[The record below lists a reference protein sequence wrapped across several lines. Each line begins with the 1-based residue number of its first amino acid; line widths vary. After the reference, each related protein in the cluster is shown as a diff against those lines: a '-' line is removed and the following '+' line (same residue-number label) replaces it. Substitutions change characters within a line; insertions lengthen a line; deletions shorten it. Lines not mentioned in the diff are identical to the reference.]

1 MGMNGQAII
10 FLQNS
15 ALKFYDIA
23 LSHATDIDQ
32 IQIIIETGIL
42 KRLAPLLGHTEVVVQ
57 LAALNTVGEIVKY
70 GTSKQIQA
78 VVGEGILEHF
88 SEILQHPK
96 EELIEKALFVLGN
109 VTTST
114 YARSLLLNQN
124 VLQYFSPL
132 LLHPKEQIIQ
142 NALWILINVMSGS
155 VDGVQ
160 IVIDAELF
168 QFILLHLDKV
178 QFAAL
183 RAVGEIVKY
192 GTRKQIQAV
201 VGEGILEHF
210 SELLQHSK
218 EELIEKALFVLGN
231 VTTSTYARSLLLNQ
245 NVLQYFSPLL
255 LHPKEQIIQNALWI
269 LSNVM
274 SGSVDGVQ
282 IVIDA
287 ELFQFILLHLDK
299 VQKLQVFF

>member
-1 MGMNGQAII
+1 MDEDVN
-10 FLQNS
+10 
-15 ALKFYDIA
+15 
-23 LSHATDIDQ
+23 Q
-32 IQIIIETGIL
+32 IQIVIETGIL
-42 KRLAPLLGHTEVVVQ
+42 RRLAPLLTHKEV
-57 LAALNTVGEIVKY
+57 E
-70 GTSKQIQA
+70 
-78 VVGEGILEHF
+78 
-88 SEILQHPK
+88 
-96 EELIEKALFVLGN
+96 
-109 VTTST
+109 
-114 YARSLLLNQN
+114 
-124 VLQYFSPL
+124 
-132 LLHPKEQIIQ
+132 
-142 NALWILINVMSGS
+142 
-155 VDGVQ
+155 
-160 IVIDAELF
+160 
-168 QFILLHLDKV
+168 V

-287 ELFQFILLHLDK
+287 ELFQFIVLHLDK
-299 VQKLQVFF
+299 VEKLSY

>member
-1 MGMNGQAII
+1 MYKYNIAAVKVGNKIVVD
-10 FLQNS
+10 S
-15 ALKFYDIA
+15 ALNLCNIA
-23 LSHATDIDQ
+23 LSHAMDGDVNQ
-32 IQIIIETGIL
+32 IQIVIETGIL
-42 KRLAPLLGHTEVVVQ
+42 RRLAPLLTH
-57 LAALNTVGEIVKY
+57 
-70 GTSKQIQA
+70 
-78 VVGEGILEHF
+78 
-88 SEILQHPK
+88 K
-96 EELIEKALFVLGN
+96 E
-109 VTTST
+109 
-114 YARSLLLNQN
+114 
-124 VLQYFSPL
+124 
-132 LLHPKEQIIQ
+132 
-142 NALWILINVMSGS
+142 
-155 VDGVQ
+155 
-160 IVIDAELF
+160 
-168 QFILLHLDKV
+168 V

-210 SELLQHSK
+210 SKLLQRSK

-299 VQKLQVFF
+299 VEK